1 MIDGGSDRPLDP
13 EAEVE
18 RLIDRLE
25 RARSSALPK
34 GPIPPADETALEIAR
49 TEARAAA
56 EQAGRGEALSRAQRT
71 MAEWTLKQYQR
82 EGFGAAYLGGW
93 LDTPERRLEV
103 VAVMVDA
110 ATAVGLADRLSDDAR
125 ATLTVRFD
133 DLHDRPTDD

>member
-1 MIDGGSDRPLDP
+1 VSDRGSDRALDP

-25 RARSSALPK
+25 RARSNALPK
-34 GPIPPADETALEIAR
+34 GPIPPADEAALEIAR

-56 EQAGRGEALSRAQRT
+56 EQAGRGEALSRARRT
-71 MAEWTLKQYQR
+71 IAEWTLKQYQR

-93 LDTPERRLEV
+93 LDTAERRLEV
-103 VAVMVDA
+103 VAVMIDA

-133 DLHDRPTDD
+133 ELHGGPIAD

>member
-1 MIDGGSDRPLDP
+1 VSDGGSDRPLDP

-25 RARSSALPK
+25 RSHTSALPR
-34 GPIPPADETALEIAR
+34 GSIPPADVAALASARIA
-49 TEARAAA
+49 ARAAA
-56 EQAGRGEALSRAQRT
+56 EGAGRGEALSRAQRT
-71 MAEWTLKQYQR
+71 TAEWTLKQYQR

-103 VAVMVDA
+103 VDVMVDA
-110 ATAVGLADRLSDDAR
+110 ATAFALADLLSDDTR

-133 DLHDRPTDD
+133 ELHDGPTVD